1 MLTNPTLDHMYTLG
15 LSGMAAA
22 WRELAEQPE
31 ARAMEKEEWLGLM
44 LDREIAVRADKRLTA
59 RLVAAKLRFPEAC
72 VEDIDF
78 HAARNLDR
86 RSTMAL
92 AQGQWLKNH
101 ENLIVTGKTG
111 TGKSWL
117 ACAMGRQAARHDH
130 TVLYV
135 RTPRLFEDLAMAK
148 LDGRYPRLMNRLM
161 KVQLLI
167 LDDFATHTL
176 NDQQRFH
183 LFEIIE
189 ERYQRRSTLI
199 TAQVPVNTWHDL
211 IGDATVADAILD
223 RVVHNAHRINLE
235 GDSMRK
241 AKSRID
247 ATLNVN
253 DERTEG

>member
-22 WRELAEQPE
+22 WRELAEQPN

-86 RSTMAL
+86 RATMAL

-117 ACAMGRQAARHDH
+117 ACALGRQAARHDH

-135 RTPRLFEDLAMAK
+135 RAPRLFEDLAMAK
-148 LDGRYPRLMNRLM
+148 LDGRYPRCWFSRGTEPVFSPRIEPPSSMFFRSWFG
-161 KVQLLI
+161 QGI
-167 LDDFATHTL
+167 GFFSSL
-176 NDQQRFH
+176 NFCCSRAGLEAETVVSSFQDMASVGQA
-183 LFEIIE
+183 IE
-189 ERYQRRSTLI
+189 
-199 TAQVPVNTWHDL
+199 
-211 IGDATVADAILD
+211 
-223 RVVHNAHRINLE
+223 
-235 GDSMRK
+235 
-241 AKSRID
+241 
-247 ATLNVN
+247 
-253 DERTEG
+253 